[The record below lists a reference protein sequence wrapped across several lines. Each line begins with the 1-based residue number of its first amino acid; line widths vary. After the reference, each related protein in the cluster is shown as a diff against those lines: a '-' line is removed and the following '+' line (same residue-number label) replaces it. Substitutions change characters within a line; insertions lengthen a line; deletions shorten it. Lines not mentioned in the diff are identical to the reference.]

1 MSENEATVKGFFLY
15 FDQCE
20 SIFRLPDDQ
29 AMGVIRACH
38 DYMLGKEPD
47 LTNPVV
53 CCVFQ
58 LVRPTLEK
66 SKKRALYGKKGGQAN
81 GKQTVSKEEAN
92 CKQNGSKPEANE
104 SYLKTK
110 NQDQDITSLREVVD
124 SEADDASPD
133 TCAGVAPCP
142 HREIIAAYHA
152 ELPTL
157 AKVKIWEGTRQKNLQ
172 ARWRS
177 CWERGKYATTVDGIA
192 YWRRLF
198 RFIHDKCPFLMGEVT
213 SRDGK
218 TWRADLGWLV
228 KPENF
233 AKLIE
238 GKYDARSEA

>member
-1 MSENEATVKGFFLY
+1 MSENKPEVKGFFLH
-15 FDQCE
+15 FDQVEALCNVPPE
-20 SIFRLPDDQ
+20 HITSVLLACVAYCKGEMPDMSDPFVKVMFPLMRP
-29 AMGVIRACH
+29 ALDKSLARAAA
-38 DYMLGKEPD
+38 GK
-47 LTNPVV
+47 
-53 CCVFQ
+53 
-58 LVRPTLEK
+58 R
-66 SKKRALYGKKGGQAN
+66 GG
-81 GKQTVSKEEAN
+81 
-92 CKQNGSKPEANE
+92 EANE
-104 SYLKTK
+104 SKTK
-110 NQDQDITSLREVVD
+110 QNEANESEGDFASVCSPKNKNKKEEENTTLRVD
-124 SEADDASPD
+124 VASEADDASPD